1 MGIDDLVNKGKDLY
15 EQNKDKIEDA
25 LNSEHAEQISDKVF
39 DGAADLA
46 KKVTPD
52 NMDGAID
59 DLRNKADDA
68 VGTE

>member
-25 LNSEHAEQISDKVF
+25 LNSEQAEQISDKVF